1 MAKNN
6 KIDLGKI
13 GAFAGKYSIYIIFA
27 VIFVIS
33 SLLNDN
39 FLTVLNLRNVLRQIS
54 VITILAFGETL
65 LIIGGM
71 IDLSVG
77 AVFALAGVMSI
88 TVFKVTGSLLI
99 ALLAGLLFGILCNTL
114 SGFLVSYFKTPPF
127 IATLALMTIARGFVL
142 LITKGQN
149 IYQIGRFVSFGQG
162 SIGFIPTPVVFL
174 FIMLIV
180 TWYILNHTRLGR
192 SIYAIGGNEDAALAS
207 GIRVARVKFIVY
219 LINGIFV
226 GLAGVLF
233 MSRVNA
239 GLPNAGIGWE
249 LEALTVAII
258 GGTSFS
264 GGIGTAAGTLAGG
277 FIVGLLN
284 NIMNLVG
291 VNSYVQQI
299 IKGVII
305 ALAVIFD
312 MAAKRRRTKP
322 KEEIIEA
329 VQ

>member
-1 MAKNN
+1 MKTLTNRFERVKYIAVKN
-6 KIDLGKI
+6 
-13 GAFAGKYSIYIIFA
+13 SIYLILG
-27 VIFVIS
+27 VIFIIS
-33 SLLNDN
+33 SLLNEN

-65 LIIGGM
+65 LIIAGM

-77 AVFALAGVMSI
+77 AVFAVAGILSI
-88 TVFKVTGSLLI
+88 TVFKITGSLLL
-99 ALLAGLLFGILCNTL
+99 ALIVGIL
-114 SGFLVSYFKTPPF
+114 SGVVLNIISGMLVSYFKTPPF

-149 IYQIGRFVSFGQG
+149 IYQIGRFVEFGQG
-162 SIGFIPTPVVFL
+162 SIGFIPTPVVFMFL
-174 FIMLIV
+174 MLIV

-192 SIYAIGGNEDAALAS
+192 AIYAIGGNEEAAMAS
-207 GIRVARVKFIVY
+207 GIQVAKTKFIVY
-219 LINGIFV
+219 VINGAFV

-239 GLPNAGIGWE
+239 GLPNAGIGFE

-312 MAAKRRRTKP
+312 MAAKNRRARP
-322 KEEIIEA
+322 EE
-329 VQ
+329 